1 MSDAKA
7 EAAGKDKDETA
18 DDTEPVS
25 DSPDGDTEGADNAGK
40 ADGAKRS
47 GVTIPTWVAGLVAAL
62 VLLGA
67 GFGIGWV
74 SHGDG
79 HDHDREGVE
88 RRLPSGRLPRIPGGI
103 PGLPNGRI
111 PGGGQNPQSPQSSS
125 GAFLGVA
132 VDDVGNGARVTEVAD
147 GSPAADAGLKAGDV
161 VTAVD
166 GDSVTSASQL
176 AEVIADHK
184 SGDDVTITYSRDGT
198 SSTAK
203 VTLGDRQTA
212 SSGSGSASS

>member
-1 MSDAKA
+1 MTDDA
-7 EAAGKDKDETA
+7 KDKDETA
-18 DDTEPVS
+18 DDTKPVS
-25 DSPDGDTEGADNAGK
+25 ESDSESKDDAGT
-40 ADGAKRS
+40 KRS

-79 HDHDREGVE
+79 HEHGREGVE
-88 RRLPSGRLPRIPGGI
+88 RRIPDGRLPRIPGGFPDGQL
-103 PGLPNGRI
+103 PGVPNGRT
-111 PGGGQNPQSPQSSS
+111 PGGGQTPQSPQTSS

-132 VDDVGNGARVTEVAD
+132 VDDVGNGARVTEVAN

-166 GDSVTSASQL
+166 SDSVTSASQL
-176 AEVIADHK
+176 AKVIAGHQP
-184 SGDDVTITYSRDGT
+184 GDSVTITYSRDGN
-198 SSTAK
+198 SATAK
-203 VTLGDRQTA
+203 VTLGDRQSA
-212 SSGSGSASS
+212 SSGSGSGSTSSS

>member
-1 MSDAKA
+1 MSDD
-7 EAAGKDKDETA
+7 ETKDTDETA
-18 DDTEPVS
+18 EETKPVS
-25 DSPDGDTEGADNAGK
+25 DASDGDSK
-40 ADGAKRS
+40 DGGSARS
-47 GVTIPTWVAGLVAAL
+47 GVTIPTWVAGVVAAL

-88 RRLPSGRLPRIPGGI
+88 RRIPSGRLPRIPGGGI
-103 PGLPNGRI
+103 PDGQLPGVPNGRV
-111 PGGGQNPQSPQSSS
+111 PGGGQSPQSSS

-166 GDSVTSASQL
+166 GDSVMSASQL
-176 AEVIADHK
+176 AKVVAGHQP
-184 SGDDVTITYSRDGT
+184 GDDVTITYSRDGT
-198 SSTAK
+198 SATAK
-203 VTLGDRQTA
+203 VTLGDRQSA
-212 SSGSGSASS
+212 STGSGSASSSS